1 MSDLLFR
8 ICQLRPFKWRLYQRC
23 TNLVNDLWPGVVV
36 ITLQVP
42 DISFQRRVGVPA
54 TVATLT
60 ETLKFAQMVNSSSV
74 YETSLTNCIKFV
86 LFVYVDKRVS
96 PFMVAYWTQIISLAG
111 QPVWLLK
118 AELTHQDE
126 SALQINTPII
136 HGGRK
141 EMWPATYADA
151 VWTIDECCRAICMW
165 LILPCLR
172 IRGVVDH

>member
-1 MSDLLFR
+1 
-8 ICQLRPFKWRLYQRC
+8 
-23 TNLVNDLWPGVVV
+23 V

-96 PFMVAYWTQIISLAG
+96 PFMVAY
-111 QPVWLLK
+111 
-118 AELTHQDE
+118 
-126 SALQINTPII
+126 
-136 HGGRK
+136 
-141 EMWPATYADA
+141 
-151 VWTIDECCRAICMW
+151 
-165 LILPCLR
+165 
-172 IRGVVDH
+172 